1 MQLDNSY
8 SYKPSYDP
16 YENVMT
22 RNGLHADEVI
32 SALQKSIRR
41 ADEDTAIRCGYEMYV
56 TSMELEN
63 YLWRRLAVISV
74 EDIGFGEPTAPIL
87 IQTLKQMREEFPYS
101 LSGSRALF
109 LFQAIRYLCKCEKE
123 RSSDTVKTI
132 VIEEY
137 KRGQYAKIPSD
148 YDIYDWH
155 TKKGKER
162 GRTYLDFLEK
172 FTDVTP
178 FMDKYDPEL
187 KEILKQYARED
198 IELGQE

>member
-1 MQLDNSY
+1 MKLDNRY
-8 SYKPSYDP
+8 SYKPQYDP
-16 YENVMT
+16 FENVMT

-41 ADEDTAIRCGYEMYV
+41 ADEDTAVRCGYEMYV
-56 TSMELEN
+56 TSIEMEH
-63 YLWRRLAVISV
+63 YLWRRLSVISV
-74 EDIGFGEPTAPIL
+74 EDIGFGEPMAPVL
-87 IQTLKQMREEFPYS
+87 ISSLKHLREDFPYS

-109 LFQAIRYLCKCEKE
+109 LFQAIRYLCKCNKE
-123 RSSDTVKTI
+123 RSSDTIKTI

-137 KRGQYAKIPSD
+137 KRGNYAKLPE

-155 TKKGKER
+155 TKKGRES
-162 GRTYLDFLEK
+162 GRTYLDFLER

-187 KEILKQYARED
+187 KEILKQYTRED
-198 IELGQE
+198 IELGEE

>member
-1 MQLDNSY
+1 MKHDNSY
-8 SYKPSYDP
+8 SYKPQYDP
-16 YENVMT
+16 FENVMT

-32 SALQKSIRR
+32 SALQKSIRH

-63 YLWRRLAVISV
+63 YLWRRLSVISV

-87 IQTLKQMREEFPYS
+87 IQTLKTMREEFPYS

-109 LFQAIRYLCKCEKE
+109 LFQAIRYLCKCRKE
-123 RSSDTVKTI
+123 RSSDTIKTI

-137 KRGQYAKIPSD
+137 KRGEYAKLPTE

-155 TKKGKER
+155 TKKGREC
-162 GRTYLDFLEK
+162 GRTYLDFLEH

-178 FMDKYDPEL
+178 FMDQYDPEL
-187 KEILKQYARED
+187 KEILKQYTREN
-198 IELGQE
+198 IELGEE

>member
-1 MQLDNSY
+1 MKHDNSY
-8 SYKPSYDP
+8 SYKPQYDP
-16 YENVMT
+16 FENVMT

-32 SALQKSIRR
+32 SALQKSIRH

-63 YLWRRLAVISV
+63 YLWRRLSVISV

-87 IQTLKQMREEFPYS
+87 IQTLKTMREEFPYS

-109 LFQAIRYLCKCEKE
+109 LFQAIRYLCKCRKE
-123 RSSDTVKTI
+123 RSSDTIKTI

-137 KRGQYAKIPSD
+137 KRGEYAKLPTE

-155 TKKGKER
+155 TKKGREG
-162 GRTYLDFLEK
+162 GRTYLDFLEH

-178 FMDKYDPEL
+178 
-187 KEILKQYARED
+187 
-198 IELGQE
+198 